1 MKRSVTFLL
10 ICLLTSAC
18 YRAQVKAPPVQNIP
32 QPKQTLAQKKATLQE
47 KKKSASQ
54 MPEVLGGIVQS
65 DEWIIYKE
73 KEQEEFKGHVYYDN
87 GQYVFKADYAL
98 SDRKQHSATARGNVY
113 LKQKEHYA
121 APTTYEA
128 WGDYAFYNYK
138 TGKGILKSTSKNQA
152 RLQLTDAS
160 QTITATAKHISFD
173 THTQLFILTGNVHA
187 QRTTQDGTQ
196 TVQADKVTVKQLENY
211 VRMDGNALLNDGQR
225 TLQADTII
233 YDGEHNHS
241 TAYGAR
247 PLATGSTEQG
257 TFAIIADTVTS
268 DAQGTV
274 ITLDGRVQGW
284 VVSPELNNNKI
295 NQKF

>member
-1 MKRSVTFLL
+1 MKRHITWLFISVFLGA
-10 ICLLTSAC
+10 CLRT
-18 YRAQVKAPPVQNIP
+18 QMQAPNVQNMP
-32 QPKQTLAQKKATLQE
+32 QPEQILAQKKVAFHE
-47 KKKSASQ
+47 KKKSTSQ
-54 MPEVLGGIVQS
+54 WPETLGGIVKS

-73 KEQEEFKGHVYYDN
+73 KEQEEFKGHVSYDN

-98 SDRKQHSATARGNVY
+98 SDRKRHSATALGNVY
-113 LKQKEHYA
+113 LKQKELNT
-121 APTTYEA
+121 PTIYEA
-128 WGDYAFYNYK
+128 WGDWATYNYK
-138 TGKGILKSTSKNQA
+138 TGKGILKSTSKNLA
-152 RLQLTDAS
+152 RLQLTNTV
-160 QTITATAKHISFD
+160 QTITARAQHISFD
-173 THTQLFILTGNVHA
+173 TLTRVFILTGDVYA
-187 QRTTQDGTQ
+187 KRTTQEGIQ
-196 TVQADKVTVKQLENY
+196 TVQADKMTVKQLENY
-211 VRMDGNALLNDGQR
+211 VHMDGHAVLDDGQR

-233 YDGEHNHS
+233 YDGERNHS

-274 ITLDGRVQGW
+274 VTLDGRVQGW